1 MDFTPRYVE
10 LARSGELLRRAALA
24 AERLRACTLCPRAC
38 GVDRTAAELG
48 FCRSGDLPTVYS
60 HMSHPGEEPPI
71 SGTRGSGTIFMSGCT
86 LSCVYCQNA
95 RFSQGGEGAERT
107 IADVAG
113 MMLKLEKMGCHN
125 INIVTPTH
133 HTPAILTSLSLAA
146 GEGMS
151 IPLVWNTSSYE
162 SPETLALLDGVA
174 DIYLAD
180 IRYADDAVAERY
192 SDAADYA
199 TVSRAA
205 LRTMQRQVGTLRMD
219 ERGIATGGL
228 IVRHLVLP
236 DGVSGTA
243 DCLAFVAEELG
254 PETFVGL
261 MAQYYP
267 AHRAPEHPRIA
278 RRLTAAEWDEAV
290 AAHAEAGLINGWVQ
304 AFMGE
309 VSPIAGTNLE
319 PDR

>member
-10 LARSGELLRRAALA
+10 LARSGELLRRAAVA
-24 AERLRACTLCPRAC
+24 AERLHACALCPRAC
-38 GVDRTAAELG
+38 GIDRTTGGLG
-48 FCRSGDLPTVYS
+48 YCRTGELPTVYS

-71 SGTRGSGTIFMSGCT
+71 SGARGSGTIFMSGCT

-95 RFSQGGEGAERT
+95 RFSQGGEGARRSV
-107 IADVAG
+107 ADVAG
-113 MMLKLEKMGCHN
+113 MMLDLEAMGCHN

-133 HTPAILTSLSLAA
+133 HTSAVLASLALAA
-146 GEGMS
+146 GEGLS
-151 IPLVWNTSSYE
+151 VPLVWNTSSYE
-162 SPETLALLDGVA
+162 SPETLALLDGVV
-174 DIYLAD
+174 DVYLAD
-180 IRYADDAVAERY
+180 IRYAEDANAARY

-205 LRTMQRQVGTLRMD
+205 LREMQRQVGTLRTD
-219 ERGIATGGL
+219 DHGIAAGGL

-243 DCLAFVAEELG
+243 DCLAFVANELG
-254 PETFVGL
+254 PETFVSL
-261 MAQYYP
+261 MSQYYQ
-267 AHRAPEHPRIA
+267 AHRAHEHPRIA
-278 RRLTAAEWDEAV
+278 RRLTTVEWDEAV

-319 PDR
+319 PDE

>member
-1 MDFTPRYVE
+1 MEFTPRYVE
-10 LARSGELLRRAALA
+10 LARSGELQRRAAVA
-24 AERLRACTLCPRAC
+24 AERLHACTLCPRAC
-38 GVDRTAAELG
+38 RIDRTAGELG
-48 FCRSGDLPTVYS
+48 YCRTGEHPTVYS

-71 SGTRGSGTIFMSGCT
+71 SGTQGSGTIFMSGCT

-95 RFSQGGEGAERT
+95 RFSQGGEGTERSVD
-107 IADVAG
+107 DVAG
-113 MMLKLEKMGCHN
+113 MMLDLEAMGCHN

-133 HTPAILTSLSLAA
+133 HTAAILASLARAA
-146 GEGMS
+146 GEGLNV
-151 IPLVWNTSSYE
+151 PLVWNTSSYE
-162 SPETLALLDGVA
+162 TPETLALLDGVV

-180 IRYADDAVAERY
+180 IRYAADGVSGRY

-205 LRTMQRQVGTLRMD
+205 LREMQRQVGTLRMD
-219 ERGIATGGL
+219 ERNIATGGL

-243 DCLAFVAEELG
+243 ECLAFVADELG
-254 PETFVGL
+254 TETFVGL
-261 MAQYYP
+261 MSQYYP
-267 AHRAPEHPRIA
+267 AHRAHEHPRIA
-278 RRLTAAEWDEAV
+278 RRLTASEWDEAV
-290 AAHAEAGLINGWVQ
+290 AAHAEAGLTNGWVQ

-319 PDR
+319 PDA

>member
-10 LARSGELLRRAALA
+10 LARSGELSRRAATA
-24 AERLRACTLCPRAC
+24 AESLRACTLCPRAC
-38 GVDRTAAELG
+38 GVDRTAGELG
-48 FCRSGDLPTVYS
+48 YCRTGELPTVYS

-95 RFSQGGEGAERT
+95 RFSQGGEGAERSVS
-107 IADVAG
+107 DVAG
-113 MMLKLEKMGCHN
+113 MMLDLEAMGCHN

-133 HTPAILTSLSLAA
+133 HAPAVLAALDDAA
-146 GEGMS
+146 GEGLS
-151 IPLVWNTSSYE
+151 VPLVWNTSSYE
-162 SPETLALLDGVA
+162 SPETLALLDDVV

-180 IRYADDAVAERY
+180 IRYAEDAAAGRY

-205 LRTMQRQVGTLRMD
+205 LREMQRQVGTLRMD
-219 ERGIATGGL
+219 DRGIATGGL

-236 DGVSGTA
+236 GGVSGTSE
-243 DCLAFVAEELG
+243 CLAFVARELG
-254 PETFVGL
+254 PDTHVSL
-261 MAQYYP
+261 MSQYYP
-267 AHRAPEHPRIA
+267 AHRAREHPRIA

-304 AFMGE
+304 AFMDE

-319 PDR
+319 PGE